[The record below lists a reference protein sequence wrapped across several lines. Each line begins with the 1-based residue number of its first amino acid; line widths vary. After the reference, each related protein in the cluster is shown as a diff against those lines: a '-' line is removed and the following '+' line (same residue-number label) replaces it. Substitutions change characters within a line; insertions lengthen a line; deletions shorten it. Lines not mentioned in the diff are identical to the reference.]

1 MLYDVGADTLTGR
14 ETRVFEV
21 VDGGTEEVRVVKD
34 CWIEDNPE
42 EQLEHEIVAR
52 IKQDTNDDENFRE
65 HFTDVC
71 GYRKTDISGGFDNV
85 CKMTEDRTFEG
96 TKFVRE
102 FPVPAFTRDQP
113 IPARLRTQSRIKTTT
128 FS

>member
-65 HFTDVC
+65 HFTDVG

-85 CKMTEDRTFEG
+85 CKMIEDRAFEG

-102 FPVPAFTRDQP
+102 FPVPASTRDQP